1 VSLGGYGVRYCSKL
15 RLRGCGISGEDW
27 LDGRR
32 SGAVLCS
39 VRVFSRYLRTELF
52 K

>member
-1 VSLGGYGVRYCSKL
+1 MSLGGYGVRYCSKL
-15 RLRGCGISGEDW
+15 KLRGCEISGGDW
-27 LDGRR
+27 LDARR

-39 VRVFSRYLRTELF
+39 VGVFSRYLRTGLF

>member
-1 VSLGGYGVRYCSKL
+1 VSLGGYGVRYCSTL
-15 RLRGCGISGEDW
+15 RLRGCEISGGDW

-39 VRVFSRYLRTELF
+39 VGVFSTYLRTELF